1 MILYIN
7 EYFLI
12 NKTMLSIIIYESLL
26 FLLSLYINSHKSKR
40 NTLYSYMFIYYLLMK
55 RLINLLSTT
64 KRQLNIYKLNSR
76 FFSEEINAAD
86 LGFREVSELDMDK
99 KASQSNIENVN
110 KMIDPEFL
118 RKKYQRREE
127 VSERRYERIRKEK
140 ERRDNHILD
149 VHLRYIEDLYKE
161 KIMKIGST
169 IGKSSD
175 EEKKVLYI
183 QLTNDEKA
191 FVNEVYSKETAEII
205 ISGGRMVLKNELTM
219 NFNEIVTKHVLYNRI
234 SNDLKEFESLNDEE
248 IHFLRTNF
256 SDLFENELIKDFV
269 LGLGRKVYDS
279 YKRLYEENVKIQK
292 VVEKNIYDLS
302 RDFTIRSESKQ
313 KEEKDKEGKEKKDY
327 VVYTKEVRQVLSE
340 IKLDEKSIL
349 EDILLNTSFKTQI
362 EKYNHKQKPDSP
374 YKGIDISLMNVSIIK
389 GLSSNKKNNLTK
401 DFYQYNDQLEGY
413 GFRVFKI
420 NDQNLI
426 DYKAINE
433 KEFIS
438 NSNIENSDFRIVLR
452 ATISFKKENDESH
465 FAVLD
470 NELILPYNTLV
481 LYNVSH
487 PDVFSYYSYDSNAWE
502 MKDVD
507 NSCHQNLNLIESY
520 SEKILNDLLYNKN
533 YLNYYIDEN
542 IIRVNGMY
550 YSLAENQKLELSQS
564 QNQVQVQ
571 SHAQIKV
578 DEEKQKEKMKGKDKG
593 KGKKEEEKEKKAKV
607 VEINITNNYEVRYIL
622 NNEKERIIEELSE
635 KTKFYIKEKEE
646 SLKQYKDLKH
656 KCERQVHAMR
666 LSCILNKSYKEIE
679 NDLKLIES
687 KSKEML
693 TLSLNQTQTESKRK
707 EIEETIKSKLKDL
720 SPFRKGNI
728 DLTNEKQI
736 SKKENEKESIEK
748 EVKSEAF
755 YWFFNNLTHVHPSLQ
770 VTDNYLD
777 AYFYLNC
784 EKGEELNKDEME
796 RFFPKRW
803 VELRRN
809 NHLSKN
815 SDEDYKIFDEMNKL
829 EEEIRYMDFI
839 DNVGIQNKII
849 LKKTKTLK
857 FNTNI
862 KKYIIPKEIDF

>member
-1 MILYIN
+1 
-7 EYFLI
+7 
-12 NKTMLSIIIYESLL
+12 
-26 FLLSLYINSHKSKR
+26 
-40 NTLYSYMFIYYLLMK
+40 MK

-64 KRQLNIYKLNSR
+64 KKQLNIYKLNSK

-140 ERRDNHILD
+140 ERKDKHILD
-149 VHLRYIEDLYKE
+149 VHLKYIEDLYKE
-161 KIMKIGST
+161 KVMRIGST
-169 IGKSSD
+169 IGKSSE
-175 EEKKVLYI
+175 EEKKVI
-183 QLTNDEKA
+183 FIELTNDEKA
-191 FVNEVYSKETAEII
+191 FVNEVYSKEAAEII
-205 ISGGRMVLKNELTM
+205 ISGGRMVLKNELTI
-219 NFNEIVTKHVLYNRI
+219 NFNEIVTKHVLYNKI
-234 SNDLKEFESLNDEE
+234 SNELKEFQSLNDEE
-248 IHFLRTNF
+248 INFLRTNF
-256 SDLFENELIKDFV
+256 FDLFENELMKDFV

-279 YKRLYEENVKIQK
+279 YKKLYEENMKIQK

-302 RDFTIRSESKQ
+302 RDFIIRAESKQ
-313 KEEKDKEGKEKKDY
+313 KEEKDGKEKKDY

-349 EDILLNTSFKTQI
+349 KDILSNTNFKSQI

-374 YKGIDISLMNVSIIK
+374 YTGIDISLMNVSIIK

-401 DFYQYNDQLEGY
+401 DFYQYNDHLEGY

-433 KEFIS
+433 KEYIS

-452 ATISFKKENDESH
+452 ATVSFKKENDESH

-470 NELILPYNTLV
+470 NELILPYNSLV

-502 MKDVD
+502 LKDVD
-507 NSCHQNLNLIESY
+507 NSCHQNLNLIGSY
-520 SEKILNDLLYNKN
+520 NEKIINDLLYNKN

-550 YSLAENQKLELSQS
+550 YSLAENQKLGQS
-564 QNQVQVQ
+564 QNQVQSQNQSQVQ
-571 SHAQIKV
+571 SQVQSQSQAQIKV
-578 DEEKQKEKMKGKDKG
+578 DEEKQKEKLKGKEKG
-593 KGKKEEEKEKKAKV
+593 KGKKEEEKEKKVKV
-607 VEINITNNYEVRYIL
+607 VEMNIINNYEVRYIL
-622 NNEKERIIEELSE
+622 NNEKERIIEELSD
-635 KTKFYIKEKEE
+635 KNKFYIKEKEE
-646 SLKQYKDLKH
+646 SLKQYVNLKY

-693 TLSLNQTQTESKRK
+693 TLSFNQTQTESKRK
-707 EIEETIKSKLKDL
+707 EIEETIKLKLKEL

-728 DLTNEKQI
+728 DLTNEKLI
-736 SKKENEKESIEK
+736 SKKENEKESIDK

-755 YWFFNNLTHVHPSLQ
+755 YWFFNNLTHIHPSLQ

-784 EKGEELNKDEME
+784 EKGEELNKEEME

-803 VELRRN
+803 IELRRN
-809 NHLSKN
+809 NHFSKN

-839 DNVGIQNKII
+839 DNIGIQNKII
-849 LKKTKTLK
+849 LKKNKTLK

>member
-1 MILYIN
+1 
-7 EYFLI
+7 
-12 NKTMLSIIIYESLL
+12 
-26 FLLSLYINSHKSKR
+26 
-40 NTLYSYMFIYYLLMK
+40 MFIYYLLMK

-64 KRQLNIYKLNSR
+64 KKQLNIYKLNSK

-140 ERRDNHILD
+140 ERKDKHILD
-149 VHLRYIEDLYKE
+149 VHLKYIEDLYKE
-161 KIMKIGST
+161 KVMRIGST
-169 IGKSSD
+169 IGKSSE
-175 EEKKVLYI
+175 EEKKVI
-183 QLTNDEKA
+183 FIELTNDEKA
-191 FVNEVYSKETAEII
+191 FVNEVYSKEAAEII

-219 NFNEIVTKHVLYNRI
+219 NFNEIITKHVLYNRI
-234 SNDLKEFESLNDEE
+234 SNELKEFQSLNDEE
-248 IHFLRTNF
+248 INFLRTNF
-256 SDLFENELIKDFV
+256 LDLFENELMKDFV

-279 YKRLYEENVKIQK
+279 YKKLYEENMKIQK

-302 RDFTIRSESKQ
+302 RDFIIRAESKQ
-313 KEEKDKEGKEKKDY
+313 KEEKDGKEKKDY

-349 EDILLNTSFKTQI
+349 KDILSNTNFKSQI

-374 YKGIDISLMNVSIIK
+374 YTGIDISLMNVSIIK

-401 DFYQYNDQLEGY
+401 DFYQYNDHLEGY

-433 KEFIS
+433 KEYIS

-452 ATISFKKENDESH
+452 ATVSFKKENDESH

-470 NELILPYNTLV
+470 NELILPYNSLV

-502 MKDVD
+502 LKDVD
-507 NSCHQNLNLIESY
+507 NSCHQNLNLIGSY
-520 SEKILNDLLYNKN
+520 NEKIINDLLYNKN

-550 YSLAENQKLELSQS
+550 YSLAENQKLGQSQSQS
-564 QNQVQVQ
+564 QNQSQAQ
-571 SHAQIKV
+571 SQSQSQAQIKV
-578 DEEKQKEKMKGKDKG
+578 DEEKQKEKLKGKEKG
-593 KGKKEEEKEKKAKV
+593 KGKKEEDKEKKVKV
-607 VEINITNNYEVRYIL
+607 VEMNIINNYEVRYIS
-622 NNEKERIIEELSE
+622 NNEKERIIEELSD
-635 KTKFYIKEKEE
+635 KNKFYIKEKEE
-646 SLKQYKDLKH
+646 SLKQYVNLKH

-693 TLSLNQTQTESKRK
+693 TLSFNQTQTESKRK
-707 EIEETIKSKLKDL
+707 EIEETIKLKLKEL

-728 DLTNEKQI
+728 DLTNEKLI
-736 SKKENEKESIEK
+736 SKKENEKESIDK

-755 YWFFNNLTHVHPSLQ
+755 YWFFNNLTHIHPSLQ

-784 EKGEELNKDEME
+784 EKGEELNKEEME

-803 VELRRN
+803 IELRRN
-809 NHLSKN
+809 NHFSKN

-839 DNVGIQNKII
+839 DNIGIQNKII
-849 LKKTKTLK
+849 LKKNKTLK

>member
-1 MILYIN
+1 
-7 EYFLI
+7 
-12 NKTMLSIIIYESLL
+12 
-26 FLLSLYINSHKSKR
+26 
-40 NTLYSYMFIYYLLMK
+40 MFIYYLLMK

-64 KRQLNIYKLNSR
+64 KKQLNIYKLNSK

-140 ERRDNHILD
+140 ERKDKHILD
-149 VHLRYIEDLYKE
+149 VHLKYIEDLYKE
-161 KIMKIGST
+161 KVIRIGST
-169 IGKSSD
+169 IGKSSE
-175 EEKKVLYI
+175 EEKKVI
-183 QLTNDEKA
+183 FIELTNDEKA
-191 FVNEVYSKETAEII
+191 FVNEVYSKEAAEII

-219 NFNEIVTKHVLYNRI
+219 NFNEIITKHVLYNRI
-234 SNDLKEFESLNDEE
+234 SNELKEFQSLNDEE
-248 IHFLRTNF
+248 INFLRTNF
-256 SDLFENELIKDFV
+256 FDLFENELMKDFV

-279 YKRLYEENVKIQK
+279 YKKLYEENMKIQK

-302 RDFTIRSESKQ
+302 RDFIIRAESKQ
-313 KEEKDKEGKEKKDY
+313 KEEKDGKEKKDY

-349 EDILLNTSFKTQI
+349 KDILSNTNFKSQI

-374 YKGIDISLMNVSIIK
+374 YTGIDISLMNVSIIK

-401 DFYQYNDQLEGY
+401 DFYQYNDHLEGY

-433 KEFIS
+433 KEYIS

-452 ATISFKKENDESH
+452 ATVSFKKENDESH

-470 NELILPYNTLV
+470 NELILPYNSLV

-502 MKDVD
+502 LKDVD
-507 NSCHQNLNLIESY
+507 NSCHQNLNLIGSY
-520 SEKILNDLLYNKN
+520 NEKIINDLLYNKN

-550 YSLAENQKLELSQS
+550 YSLAENQKLGQSQSQS
-564 QNQVQVQ
+564 QNQSQAQ
-571 SHAQIKV
+571 SQSQSQAQIKV
-578 DEEKQKEKMKGKDKG
+578 DEEKQKEKLKGKEKG
-593 KGKKEEEKEKKAKV
+593 KGKKEEEKEKKVKV
-607 VEINITNNYEVRYIL
+607 VEMNIINNYEVRYIS
-622 NNEKERIIEELSE
+622 NNEKERIIEELSD
-635 KTKFYIKEKEE
+635 KNKFYIKEKEE
-646 SLKQYKDLKH
+646 SLKQYVNLKH

-693 TLSLNQTQTESKRK
+693 TLSFNQTQTESKRK
-707 EIEETIKSKLKDL
+707 EIEETIKLKLKEL

-728 DLTNEKQI
+728 DLTNEKLI
-736 SKKENEKESIEK
+736 SKKENEKESIDK

-755 YWFFNNLTHVHPSLQ
+755 YWFFNNLTHIHPSLQ

-784 EKGEELNKDEME
+784 EKGEELNKEEME

-803 VELRRN
+803 IELRRN
-809 NHLSKN
+809 NHFSKN

-839 DNVGIQNKII
+839 DNIGIQNKII
-849 LKKTKTLK
+849 LKKNKTLK